1 MNHACQGFGEDE
13 FCACVVRGMK
23 IRSDGGIMRLPRI
36 PVLGL
41 SDEEEGEEEEA
52 SVALTEVEISIE
64 GGGGVKVFLLLSR
77 WSQIP
82 RDDYFCKLYC

>member
-41 SDEEEGEEEEA
+41 SDEEEGEEDGAFASA
-52 SVALTEVEISIE
+52 SVPLTEVEISIE

-77 WSQIP
+77 RCPIP
-82 RDDYFCKLYC
+82 RGTR